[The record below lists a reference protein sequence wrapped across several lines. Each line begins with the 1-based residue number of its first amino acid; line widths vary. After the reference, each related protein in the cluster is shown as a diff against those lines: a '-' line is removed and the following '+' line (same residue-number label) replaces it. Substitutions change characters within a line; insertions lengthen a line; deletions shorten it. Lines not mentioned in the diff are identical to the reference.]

1 MNNKGNNMARL
12 TRRDFLKASALGMG
26 AVAIS
31 TGLAGC
37 VLDSSDK
44 RSVTFSHGVASGDPL
59 QDSVILWTRAVPSR
73 GTAVDVGW
81 EIATDA
87 DFNEIIHSGT
97 AEAMEEHDFTVKVD
111 ARGLSDGRQYYY
123 RFRSVNATSPVGVTR
138 TLPDGSVDQVRL
150 AVVSCSNYPAGYFNV
165 YKEVAGQA
173 ELDAV
178 VHLGDYIYEYS
189 SEAGSY
195 AAADAEALGRTFP
208 DDNNRELITLTDYRR
223 RYGIYRD
230 DVDLQQLHRKV
241 PFIVVWDDH
250 EVANDTWQ
258 DGAENHN
265 QDLGDGDFGERKMAA
280 LRAFFE
286 WMPIRPVIEGS
297 NETIYRSFRFGDLVD
312 LHMLDTRI
320 IGRDQQLDYLN
331 YFGAGGLNAEAF
343 QADVG
348 DENRTLLGAEQR
360 LWLQTAL
367 AQGTGTWQ
375 VLGQQVLMGRMNL
388 PAELLMAIAT
398 QDLDNLPASL
408 AELATLKARAL
419 NGDPELSV
427 EDLARLELAA
437 PYNLDAWDGYQHE
450 REVVLATARELDRN
464 LVVLAG
470 DTHNAWANNLRDL
483 QGRQIGVEFATAS
496 VTSPG
501 LEGYLG
507 LPAEMIPQA
516 EQGIGLLVDDLE
528 YLNISQRGYMLVTF
542 TSEEARADWHFLD
555 TVKSQTYNVDTS
567 ATASLRTLPGSANR
581 RLETPAG

>member
-1 MNNKGNNMARL
+1 MARL

-26 AVAIS
+26 AVAVS

-37 VLDSSDK
+37 VLDSDDK
-44 RSVTFSHGVASGDPL
+44 RRVDFTHGVASGDPL
-59 QDSVILWTRAVPSR
+59 QDSVILWTRAVPER
-73 GTAVDVGW
+73 GSKVKVGW

-87 DFNEIIHSGT
+87 EFASVVRSGT
-97 AEAMEEHDFTVKVD
+97 AETTDAHDFTIKVD
-111 ARGLSDGRQYYY
+111 AQGLIPDQRYFY
-123 RFRSVNATSPVGVTR
+123 RFRSSGATSPVGAAS
-138 TLPDGSVDQVRL
+138 TLPEGAVEQVRL
-150 AVVSCSNYPAGYFNV
+150 AVVSCSNYPAGYFHV
-165 YKEVAGQA
+165 YREVANQA
-173 ELDAV
+173 DLDAV

-189 SEAGSY
+189 SDPDSY
-195 AAADAEALGRTFP
+195 ASEEAQALGRTFP
-208 DDNNRELITLTDYRR
+208 ENNNRELLTLADYRR
-223 RYGIYRD
+223 RYSIYRKD
-230 DVDLQQLHRKV
+230 PDLQLAHQRL

-250 EVANDTWQ
+250 EVANDTWRN
-258 DGAENHN
+258 GAENH
-265 QDLGDGDFGERKMAA
+265 DDSEGDFEQRKLAA
-280 LRAFFE
+280 LQAFFE
-286 WMPIRPVIEGS
+286 WMPIRPVIEG
-297 NETIYRSFRFGDLVD
+297 NDEAIYRSFRFGDLVD

-331 YFGAGGLNAEAF
+331 YFGAGGLNVEAF

-348 DENRTLLGAEQR
+348 DSNRTLLGADQR
-360 LWLQTAL
+360 LWLQAAL

-398 QDLDNLPASL
+398 QDLENLPASL

-419 NGDPELSV
+419 QGDATLTEQ
-427 EDLARLELAA
+427 ELARLELAA
-437 PYNLDAWDGYQHE
+437 PYNLDAWDGYQYE

-507 LPAEMIPQA
+507 LPAEMIPDA
-516 EQGIGLLVDDLE
+516 EQGIGLLVDDLD
-528 YLNISQRGYMLVTF
+528 YLDISQRGYMLVTF
-542 TSEEARADWHFLD
+542 TPDSARADWYFVD
-555 TVKSQTYNVDTS
+555 TVKSRDYGADHQPS
-567 ATASLRTLPGSANR
+567 ASRQVLPGEGQRSLQ
-581 RLETPAG
+581 RLPS